1 MSQMDYREQTLH
13 PALRPVSRCPDRIDP
28 YERLIASASTRL
40 DHLAMAKRLTSLAL
54 WFYAGWV
61 AGAFIALVLGLSES
75 LGPIVGA
82 AAAAIF
88 AGDPRRIIWTRSAVG
103 GAEQPS

>member
-1 MSQMDYREQTLH
+1 MDYREQTLH
-13 PALRPVSRCPDRIDP
+13 PALRPVSPRADSFDP
-28 YERLIASASTRL
+28 YERLIVGASTRL
-40 DHLAMAKRLTSLAL
+40 EHLGMVKRLTSLAL

-61 AGAFIALVLGLSES
+61 AGAFIAFVFGLSES

-88 AGDPRRIIWTRSAVG
+88 AGDPRRIIWPRSAVN
-103 GAEQPS
+103 GAEQPG